1 MRALKRNATEWER
14 NARSNPLWAVLTDSR
29 RNTQSWNVDD
39 FFSTGHDEVRL
50 VFKHLDGLGVFLAP
64 GGKFL
69 DFGCGVGRIS
79 RVLVQYFP
87 EGFGIDISET
97 MIEKAKAFSANDTR
111 QACYLSNSRSDL
123 MLIESDSIDFAY
135 SHIVLQ
141 HVPAA
146 FQSKFIEEFIRVLK
160 PGGVAAFQIP
170 TATVES
176 AAGRAIRATKRL
188 LHRIV
193 PSAPLTLIKRAL
205 GRDASVAGVSMD
217 MNICPEEVVKD
228 ILVRNNCVLLDAP
241 YTNSTDRNHG
251 GRIRFMSREEAL
263 AEIASGATDSP
274 YLSQFFFVRK

>member
-1 MRALKRNATEWER
+1 MSAIEQNATEWER

-29 RNTQSWNVDD
+29 RKTQSWDVDD
-39 FFSTGHDEVRL
+39 FFSTGRDEVAL
-50 VFKHLDGLGVFLAP
+50 VFERLDKLGMRPDP

-79 RVLVQYFP
+79 RVLMQHFS
-87 EGFGIDISET
+87 EGFGIDVSET
-97 MIEKAKAFSANDTR
+97 MIEKAKAFSASDPGQARDIKNTR
-111 QACYLSNSRSDL
+111 GDLSLIASDR
-123 MLIESDSIDFAY
+123 IDFVY

-146 FQSKFIEEFIRVLK
+146 CQSRFIEEFIRILK

-170 TATVES
+170 TANVES
-176 AAGRAIRATKRL
+176 AARRRMRATKRM
-188 LHRIV
+188 LHRV
-193 PSAPLTLIKRAL
+193 LPSAPLTLVKRAL

-217 MNICPEEVVKD
+217 MNVCPEIVVRG
-228 ILVRNNCVLLDAP
+228 IIARNRCVLLEAP

-251 GRIRFMSREEAL
+251 GRIRFMSRDDAL